1 LLLRRKTSVNADV
14 IFNFVFEN
22 RERAPSETFIILL
35 ISSINMVEKYQK
47 ITVGGLLI
55 KDDKVLVVR
64 RSSAEPY
71 LTGYYELPGG
81 KVDFGDHPKESLE
94 REFMEE
100 VNLKVIALH
109 PYRVFTYISDKG
121 NRHTVELVYFVQLD
135 DDIKNIKLSEEHDDF
150 KWISAEEVDDLQISD
165 EIKMNIKV
173 GFKEIEVGA
182 LSKK

>member
-1 LLLRRKTSVNADV
+1 MA
-14 IFNFVFEN
+14 
-22 RERAPSETFIILL
+22 
-35 ISSINMVEKYQK
+35 EKYQK
-47 ITVGGLLI
+47 ITVGGLLV
-55 KDDKVLVVR
+55 KDNKVLVVR

-81 KVDFGDHPKESLE
+81 KVDFGDYPKESLE

-121 NRHTVELVYFVQLD
+121 NRHTVELVYFVELND
-135 DDIKNIKLSEEHDDF
+135 DVKNIKLSEEHDDF
-150 KWISAEEVDDLQISD
+150 KWISAEEVNDLQISD

-173 GFKEIEVGA
+173 GFKEIEEGT